1 MDVINGRLFYETLS
15 TQCRW
20 RYVKKSTAVILY
32 IFLLIAKSDC
42 QTTFKHS
49 SQDESETKTDI
60 HKLENKLEFNH
71 CHSCQ
76 SSNNLNDNADN
87 SDAKNDEEAFRNKN
101 TQETNSESFTDTV
114 IDTVDTFTK
123 KYLVVNRTENQLEK
137 EFEKVLDSVLSK
149 GRFEIID
156 GIEIKSINSKKSSNK
171 SKEVGA
177 EGRAL
182 FSSYTYEYRLYQK
195 IKDFIETHILSIN
208 LPKAA
213 RLIGFRSFGIKKFFL
228 PLLIGMQIF
237 KSILLAMFLPSILGS
252 FGKIL
257 GKGISQLSAASSQAS
272 YPPAN
277 TDDQSAYNNDN
288 KDVMGYETNQAGSYS
303 YPQEGLYEAMAEAND
318 VNDLSNVDMSR
329 FGAGGQKVSF
339 LPTKNSYY
347 KNQMSNSNNYKIFQK
362 IPSSSMI
369 LNNYDPF
376 YSPLL
381 SRLDGIFAR
390 LGLAPSE
397 NAIDD
402 GMQIGGQSLMDAK
415 LEACREQLVC
425 LMYASPAKYAP
436 YSNLISTQLSRELN
450 ELRRPV
456 SDNPEI
462 LRFFRYMRAARR
474 GQEGTDCMRAF
485 PSCDTNAT
493 PSHTMIAAYQD
504 INKLVTARKL
514 RNNW

>member
-1 MDVINGRLFYETLS
+1 M
-15 TQCRW
+15 
-20 RYVKKSTAVILY
+20 KS
-32 IFLLIAKSDC
+32 
-42 QTTFKHS
+42 
-49 SQDESETKTDI
+49 EKT
-60 HKLENKLEFNH
+60 
-71 CHSCQ
+71 
-76 SSNNLNDNADN
+76 
-87 SDAKNDEEAFRNKN
+87 
-101 TQETNSESFTDTV
+101 
-114 IDTVDTFTK
+114 
-123 KYLVVNRTENQLEK
+123 
-137 EFEKVLDSVLSK
+137 
-149 GRFEIID
+149 
-156 GIEIKSINSKKSSNK
+156 
-171 SKEVGA
+171 EV

-182 FSSYTYEYRLYQK
+182 FSTYTYEYRLYQK
-195 IKDFIETHILSIN
+195 IKNFVETHILSIN

-213 RLIGFRSFGIKKFFL
+213 RLIGFRSFGLKKFFL
-228 PLLIGMQIF
+228 PLLIGMQVF

-277 TDDQSAYNNDN
+277 PDDQSAYNNDN
-288 KDVMGYETNQAGSYS
+288 KDFMGYDSNQAGSYS

-318 VNDLSNVDMSR
+318 ANDLSNVDMSR
-329 FGAGGQKVSF
+329 FGAGGQKVSY

-347 KNQMSNSNNYKIFQK
+347 KNQMSGNNYKIFQK

-369 LNNYDPF
+369 LSNYDPF

-397 NAIDD
+397 NAIDN
-402 GMQIGGQSLMDAK
+402 GMQVGGQSVSDVK
-415 LEACREQLVC
+415 LESCREQLIC

-436 YSNLISTQLSRELN
+436 YSNLVSAQLSRELN

-474 GQEGTDCMRAF
+474 GQEGADCISAHPTSKDLTDSNRRK
-485 PSCDTNAT
+485 
-493 PSHTMIAAYQD
+493 TM
-504 INKLVTARKL
+504 L
-514 RNNW
+514 